1 MDDGT
6 HLEQAGH
13 SAGPLAEA
21 PILEGPHAPSPPIL
35 TGPFRWLLVAHGFA
49 GLAFWAFYG
58 TVFAEA
64 AFRFHAGKAGMA
76 VLGVALSIPYI
87 LGSLLQGLVVDRWS
101 PKWLAL
107 IGYLAMAGS
116 IPLALV
122 AGSLPWLYASSFLV
136 GVAFAT
142 IEPSRS
148 ALTAL
153 LVPHAALVHANAALS
168 VAFQL
173 SLVVGTLGGGALLD
187 LSGADLVYALSLA
200 AALLPV
206 LAVLRLPDV
215 RQRGE
220 RPSVSLGDLRTG
232 ARTAW
237 RHPVLRI
244 LLLVSALGW
253 ALINTFFVL
262 EPLFVKETLHRG
274 GDALLYLWSAH
285 GAGALIGALIITRV
299 RRTTG
304 REALLVNAGVVTIGV
319 GMLAYTGIGIYRVAL
334 VGAAVQGAGF
344 AMLFP
349 PMLALIQRVVR
360 EDRRGRV
367 TSVFVALQESTGLL
381 SSVAIG
387 VLAAI
392 IVVRPTLVAGS
403 VLLAAL
409 GAVGLRAAA
418 RVRGSEGE
426 RLPAA

>member
-1 MDDGT
+1 MDETG

-21 PILEGPHAPSPPIL
+21 PLLEGPHPPSPPIL
-35 TGPFRWLLVAHGFA
+35 AGPFRWVLLAHGLSGF
-49 GLAFWAFYG
+49 AFWAFYG

-64 AFRFHAGKAGMA
+64 AFRFHAGKTGMA
-76 VLGVALSIPYI
+76 VLGVSLSIPYI
-87 LGSLLQGLVVDRWS
+87 LGSLLQGLAVDRWS

-107 IGYLAMAGS
+107 IGYLAMACS

-122 AGSLPWLYASSFLV
+122 AESLPWLFASSFLV
-136 GVAFAT
+136 GAAFAT

-148 ALTAL
+148 ALTGL
-153 LVPHAALVHANAALS
+153 LVDHGALVHANALLS

-173 SLVVGTLGGGALLD
+173 SLVAGTLGGGGLLQ
-187 LSGADLVYALSLA
+187 LSGADLVYVLSLG

-206 LAVLRLPDV
+206 LAVLRVPDV

-220 RPSVSLGDLRTG
+220 RPAVSVRDLRTG

-237 RHPVLRI
+237 HDPILRV

-274 GDALLYLWSAH
+274 GNALLYLWSAH
-285 GAGALIGALIITRV
+285 GTGALIGALVMTRL
-299 RRTTG
+299 RRATG
-304 REALLVNAGVVTIGV
+304 HEAVLVNIGVVTIGV
-319 GMLAYTGIGIYRVAL
+319 GMLGYTGIGIYGVAL
-334 VGAAVQGAGF
+334 ASAAIQGAGF

-349 PMLALIQRVVR
+349 PMLALIQRVVV
-360 EDRRGRV
+360 EEQRGRV
-367 TSVFVALQESTGLL
+367 TSVFVALQESMGLL
-381 SSVAIG
+381 SSILVG
-387 VLAAI
+387 VLAAV
-392 IVVRPTLVAGS
+392 IVVRPTLVVGAT
-403 VLLAAL
+403 LLAVL
-409 GAVGLRAAA
+409 GLVGLRAVV
-418 RVRGSEGE
+418 RVRRSHRE

>member
-1 MDDGT
+1 MDDWM

-21 PILEGPHAPSPPIL
+21 PILEGPHEPSPPIL
-35 TGPFRWLLVAHGFA
+35 AGPFRWLLLAHGLG

-64 AFRFHAGKAGMA
+64 AFRFHAGKSGMA
-76 VLGVALSIPYI
+76 VLGVSLSMPFI

-107 IGYLAMAGS
+107 LGYLAMACS

-122 AGSLPWLYASSFLV
+122 AASLPWLFASSFLV

-148 ALTAL
+148 ALTGL
-153 LVPHAALVHANAALS
+153 LVDHAALVHANALLS

-173 SLVVGTLGGGALLD
+173 SLVVGTLGGGALLE

-215 RQRGE
+215 RQRGVQ
-220 RPSVSLGDLRTG
+220 PSLSLRDLRTG
-232 ARTAW
+232 GRTAW
-237 RHPVLRI
+237 RHP
-244 LLLVSALGW
+244 LLKIMLVVSVLGW
-253 ALINTFFVL
+253 FLINTFFVL

-274 GDALLYLWSAH
+274 GEALLYLWSAH
-285 GAGALIGALIITRV
+285 GAGALTGALVMTRV

-304 REALLVNAGVVTIGV
+304 REALLVNAGVVTIGI
-319 GMLAYTGIGIYRVAL
+319 GMLGYTAIGLYPVAL
-334 VGAAVQGAGF
+334 VSAAVQGAGF

-349 PMLALIQRVVR
+349 PMLALIQRVVS
-360 EDRRGRV
+360 EDQRGRV

-381 SSVAIG
+381 SSIAIG
-387 VLAAI
+387 VLASI
-392 IVVRPTLVAGS
+392 IVVRPTLVVAA
-403 VLLAAL
+403 VLLAGL
-409 GAVGLRAAA
+409 GLAGVRAVV
-418 RVRGSEGE
+418 RVGGAGRE
-426 RLPAA
+426 RVGAP

>member
-1 MDDGT
+1 MDET
-6 HLEQAGH
+6 ARLEQPGH

-21 PILEGPHAPSPPIL
+21 PLLEGPHPPSPPVL
-35 TGPFRWLLVAHGFA
+35 SGPFRWVLVAHGFS

-64 AFRFHAGKAGMA
+64 AFRFHAGKTGMA
-76 VLGVALSIPYI
+76 ILGISLSIPFI

-101 PKWLAL
+101 PKWLAVL
-107 IGYLAMAGS
+107 GYLAMAGS

-136 GVAFAT
+136 GAAFAT

-148 ALTAL
+148 ALTGL
-153 LVPHAALVHANAALS
+153 LVEHAALVHANALLS

-173 SLVVGTLGGGALLD
+173 SLVVGTLGGGWILEV
-187 LSGADLVYALSLA
+187 SGADLVYALSLA

-206 LAVLRLPDV
+206 LATLRLPDV

-220 RPSVSLGDLRTG
+220 QPSLSLRDLRTG

-237 RHPVLRI
+237 RAPTLRV
-244 LLLVSALGW
+244 LLLVTASGW

-274 GDALLYLWSAH
+274 GNALLYLWSAH
-285 GAGALIGALIITRV
+285 GAGALVGALVMARF
-299 RRTTG
+299 RRATG
-304 REALLVNAGVVTIGV
+304 HEAVLVNVGVVAIGV
-319 GMLAYTGIGIYRVAL
+319 GMLGYTAVGIYGVAL
-334 VGAAVQGAGF
+334 VSAAVQGAGF

-349 PMLALIQRVVR
+349 PLLALIQRVVI
-360 EDRRGRV
+360 EEQRGRV
-367 TSVFVALQESTGLL
+367 TSVFVALQESMGLV
-381 SSVAIG
+381 SSIAVG
-387 VLAAI
+387 VLAAV
-392 IVVRPTLVAGS
+392 IVVRPTLVAGAA
-403 VLLAAL
+403 LLAVL
-409 GAVGLRAAA
+409 GLVGLRAVV
-418 RVRGSEGE
+418 RVRGSERE